1 MTSRASISG
10 GLSSAIRFLAPAWRQ
25 AWAAIGLASLVL
37 GFILALRLWSPLSP
51 WRFEG
56 LLLAVIAVLIVE
68 GGLYRLALGKG
79 RLGAGGLG
87 WGLTQWR
94 LGAVWGLNV
103 VFLFVL
109 GLLAFVVILAFAFAV
124 ASSGQGFVLALPMT
138 WARGVDS
145 RSRLVVEVVGALCLA
160 GLIWAG
166 TRVSLG
172 SAASVAGDRI
182 QMLSS
187 WPDTRGKVVAILLTH
202 LCLGAVPIGFAG
214 SMLMITEKTSGL
226 APALVWVVSIAA
238 GGAIA
243 GLWLPLS
250 VGLMAYFYQRR
261 TISFPQS

>member
-1 MTSRASISG
+1 MTNRASISG
-10 GLSSAIRFLAPAWRQ
+10 GLSSAIRFLAPAWNQ

-56 LLLAVIAVLIVE
+56 LVLAVIAVLIVE

-94 LGAVWGLNV
+94 LGAVWGLNL

-138 WARGVDS
+138 WARGVDG

-172 SAASVAGDRI
+172 SAASVAGDRVV
-182 QMLSS
+182 MLSS
-187 WPDTRGKVVAILLTH
+187 WPDTRGKVVAILLAR

-214 SMLMITEKTSGL
+214 AILFVVDKTPGL
-226 APALVWVVSIAA
+226 APALVWAFSLAA
-238 GGAIA
+238 GAAIA

-261 TISFPQS
+261 TTTLAQS